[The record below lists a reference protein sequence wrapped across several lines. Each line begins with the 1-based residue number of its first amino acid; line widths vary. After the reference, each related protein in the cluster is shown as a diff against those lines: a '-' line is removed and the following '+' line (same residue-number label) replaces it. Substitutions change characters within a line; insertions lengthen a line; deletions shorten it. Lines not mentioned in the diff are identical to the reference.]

1 MANQYSFKSVEVS
14 GNLGIVK
21 RFKGNTINGQSACS
35 TFEDK
40 KAIDGRPV
48 RMKGGQAPSGLIS
61 ERGAAGAINSAF
73 IAALESGKKGLTVNE
88 LLNICKEANTA
99 ADARADQTD
108 KLTAHLKS
116 YVIQADRARAAVNG
130 IVATV
135 KRNGWNYA
143 EVAEHAVLFDG
154 KAWNGKLFKRVTT
167 PATIVTPVVFFAIH
181 FKYTPY
187 LAKKLGI
194 VKDDE

>member
-1 MANQYSFKSVEVS
+1 MGNQYTFKAVEV
-14 GNLGIVK
+14 NDTLGIAK
-21 RFKGNTINGQSACS
+21 RFRGNSIANCSACS
-35 TFEDK
+35 VFEEK

-73 IAALESGKKGLTVNE
+73 IAALESGKKGLTIAE
-88 LLNICKEANTA
+88 LLAICKIANTA
-99 ADARADQTD
+99 QDARADQTD
-108 KLTAHLKS
+108 KLCAHLKS

-130 IVATV
+130 IVQTCRA
-135 KRNGWNYA
+135 NGWNYA
-143 EVAEHAVLFDG
+143 DIEEHAVLFDG

-167 PATIVTPVVFFAIH
+167 PATVVTPVVFFAIH